1 MNAFATEVAVIGA
14 GPAGTTS
21 ARLLALHG
29 MEVTIIDAGLK
40 QDNRLEI
47 VSPATFGVMR
57 RLGLAN
63 LMTEKAIARPCTG
76 IRRRWNSNAYGFD
89 DFLSHPGGC
98 GFVVDRAPFDD
109 KLRQIC
115 NEAGAN
121 SYSGRVVRVE
131 RSARGFVLAVARQ
144 GKIGLV
150 HAQTIIDATGRPS
163 SVSRRLGAKIQVIED
178 LVAERL
184 HVFHSAEGRSQTPVW
199 LEVKSDQDA
208 WSYSVTGPDG
218 RIEVW
223 AIRPNF
229 RCQFRSHLRKNASP
243 SFLYPSA
250 GEGWIAIG
258 DAASAFEPINSQGL
272 MNALNSA
279 LLAAGAVATADT
291 ITIEMAAFYADAV
304 VRTFAESEI
313 ARKEVYAA
321 LSH

>member
-1 MNAFATEVAVIGA
+1 MNASATEVAVVGA
-14 GPAGTTS
+14 GPAGTTA

-29 MEVTIIDAGLK
+29 MEVTIIDPGLRRH
-40 QDNRLEI
+40 NRLEI
-47 VSPATFGVMR
+47 VSPATFEVMR
-57 RLGLAN
+57 RLGLAS

-115 NEAGAN
+115 HEAGAN

-131 RSARGFVLAVARQ
+131 RSASGFVLAVARQ

-150 HAQTIIDATGRPS
+150 HAQAVIDATGRPS
-163 SVSRRLGAKIQVIED
+163 SASRRLGAKIQVIED

-184 HVFHSAEGRSQTPVW
+184 HVVHSAEGGSQAPVW
-199 LEVKSDQDA
+199 LEVKSEQDA

-223 AIRPNF
+223 TIGPNF
-229 RCQFRSHLRKNASP
+229 RCQPRSHIRKNASP
-243 SFLYPSA
+243 SYLHPSA

-258 DAASAFEPINSQGL
+258 DAASAFDPINSQGL

-279 LLAAGAVATADT
+279 LLAAGAIVATDT
-291 ITIEMAAFYADAV
+291 ITIEMAAFYTDAV
-304 VRTFAESEI
+304 VRTFTESEI
-313 ARKEVYAA
+313 ARKEIYAV
-321 LSH
+321 LSL